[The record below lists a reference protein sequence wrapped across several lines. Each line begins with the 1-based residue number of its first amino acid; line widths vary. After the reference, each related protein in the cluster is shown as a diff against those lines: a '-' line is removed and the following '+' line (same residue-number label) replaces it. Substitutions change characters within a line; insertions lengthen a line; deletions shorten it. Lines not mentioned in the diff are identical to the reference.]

1 MKLRG
6 NLLLPNL
13 IALPVLLVVYLAGWR
28 EAAGFGL
35 AVLVL
40 MNLLILIRERQ
51 TRAPDKEEEE
61 AEDSPV
67 REEETEHE

>member
-1 MKLRG
+1 MNLRR

-40 MNLLILIRERQ
+40 MDLLILIRERQ
-51 TRAPDKEEEE
+51 ARAPGGEE
-61 AEDSPV
+61 EDSPV
-67 REEETEHE
+67 QEEETGHE

>member
-40 MNLLILIRERQ
+40 MDMLILIRER
-51 TRAPDKEEEE
+51 RARAQDEE
-61 AEDSPV
+61 EDSPV

>member
-13 IALPVLLVVYLAGWR
+13 VALPVLLVVYLAGWR

-51 TRAPDKEEEE
+51 GRVPE
-61 AEDSPV
+61 EDSPMQ
-67 REEETEHE
+67 EEIEHEQGKNRD